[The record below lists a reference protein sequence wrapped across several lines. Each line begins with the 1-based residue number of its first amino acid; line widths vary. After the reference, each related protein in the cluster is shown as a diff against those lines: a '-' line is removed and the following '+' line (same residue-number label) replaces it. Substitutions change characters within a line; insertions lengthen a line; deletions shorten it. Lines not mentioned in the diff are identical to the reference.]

1 MLDIILLALAVCVD
15 SFAMSASMSVKNIRF
30 EKLSVILIS
39 FVNTLFLGVGLYLC
53 ELLPPVE
60 NASVISGFLL
70 FVIAFLSLFGDKL
83 KEKVRSVR
91 KKPYLF
97 DVFVDK
103 TKADKDNSKILSPK
117 EAVLLSLLLSADSL
131 SVGLSAGISL
141 TLSSKII
148 SILLSFILGI
158 LLLIIGVKLSELA
171 YKKLGNL
178 SGIIL
183 FVLAIL
189 MIM

>member
-1 MLDIILLALAVCVD
+1 MLDIILLTFAVCID
-15 SFAMSASMSVKNIRF
+15 SFFMSASMSLKSIRI

-39 FVNTLFLGVGLYLC
+39 FVNTLFLSVGLYLC

-83 KEKVRSVR
+83 KEKVHSIR

-103 TKADKDNSKILSPK
+103 TKADKDNSKVLSPK
-117 EAVLLSLLLSADSL
+117 EAVLLSLLLSADSI
-131 SVGLSAGISL
+131 SVGLSVGISL
-141 TLSSKII
+141 TFTAKII

-158 LLLIIGVKLSELA
+158 LLLIIGVKLSEWA
-171 YKKLGNL
+171 DKKLGSL

-183 FVLAIL
+183 FVLAVL